1 MIQALVSLRDS
12 VSSTTFRKGT
22 KDPASALLA
31 FRLPSGAFFY
41 PTPGSPNT
49 VSGLATEQAIPAL
62 MSKAF
67 PF

>member
-1 MIQALVSLRDS
+1 VSLHDS
-12 VSSTTFRKGT
+12 VSSTTFRKGS

-31 FRLPSGAFFY
+31 FQLADGALYY
-41 PTPGSPNT
+41 PAAGAPKTA
-49 VSGLATEQAIPAL
+49 SGLATEQAIPAL